1 MPNPHIHKSSD
12 VFAAAVKEQGFQ
24 IGDLNNKKLED
35 DVFSL
40 NIPVALDNGAR
51 RGTFRG
57 FVTPVKEKVDV
68 TTYSVVSKVIFDAE
82 GKNAVG
88 VEVERFGQILQYFA
102 SHEV

>member
-1 MPNPHIHKSSD
+1 M
-12 VFAAAVKEQGFQ
+12 
-24 IGDLNNKKLED
+24 
-35 DVFSL
+35 
-40 NIPVALDNGAR
+40 ALDNGAR

-88 VEVERFGQILQYFA
+88 VKLERFGQILQYFA
-102 SHEV
+102 SNEVILSAGAIASPQGNIFNEMHLRFNFTNTSSIL